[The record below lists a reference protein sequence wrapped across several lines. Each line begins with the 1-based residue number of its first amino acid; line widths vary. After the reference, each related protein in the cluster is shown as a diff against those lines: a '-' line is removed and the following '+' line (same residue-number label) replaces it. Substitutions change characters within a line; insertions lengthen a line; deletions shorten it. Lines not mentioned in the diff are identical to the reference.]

1 MRTQARHDQ
10 RGVAAFGQGDD
21 RLHAREVVGG
31 VHGRQGDAFV
41 ATLEGGVQAVAGL
54 LAGRV
59 LFSAQADA
67 GHGLNGFD
75 RVRTC
80 STFSRQHHRVGI
92 VQHGVGHVGHFGT
105 GRHRVLDHRLH
116 HLGRHDHR
124 FVVAA
129 GVLDDLLLD
138 GDQLGVADFHAQVA
152 TGDHD
157 GVGCEDQL
165 VEGLVVGHRFGAFDL
180 GHQPGAAA
188 SFVTQLACVFH
199 VAGVTREG
207 HGQVVQV
214 HFRRQLDVSLVFFG
228 QGRCGQA
235 ATFAVDAFVVRQRAT
250 DDHHAVQGICSGGF
264 DAHDHAAIVQQQFVT
279 DAAVLDQVG
288 VVDTDDVLVAFG
300 QRVGGREGELV
311 TDLQFDALVGEL
323 GDADLRTLQVAQQCN
338 MAAVLGGDVTDQA
351 RAGLVLV
358 RSAVGEVQACH
369 VQAGE
374 DQLFDHF
381 RRVAGGAKGGD
392 DFGTAD
398 AHAQTPI
405 VKRSERLL
413 LNLAVVIVPLH
424 YLRPR
429 QGGI

>member
-1 MRTQARHDQ
+1 M
-10 RGVAAFGQGDD
+10 
-21 RLHAREVVGG
+21 
-31 VHGRQGDAFV
+31 
-41 ATLEGGVQAVAGL
+41 
-54 LAGRV
+54 
-59 LFSAQADA
+59 
-67 GHGLNGFD
+67 
-75 RVRTC
+75 
-80 STFSRQHHRVGI
+80 
-92 VQHGVGHVGHFGT
+92 
-105 GRHRVLDHRLH
+105 
-116 HLGRHDHR
+116 
-124 FVVAA
+124 
-129 GVLDDLLLD
+129 
-138 GDQLGVADFHAQVA
+138 
-152 TGDHD
+152 
-157 GVGCEDQL
+157 
-165 VEGLVVGHRFGAFDL
+165 
-180 GHQPGAAA
+180 
-188 SFVTQLACVFH
+188 
-199 VAGVTREG
+199 
-207 HGQVVQV
+207 
-214 HFRRQLDVSLVFFG
+214 
-228 QGRCGQA
+228 
-235 ATFAVDAFVVRQRAT
+235 VRQWAT

-264 DAHDHAAIVQQQFVT
+264 DAHDHAAIVEQQFVT
-279 DAAVLDQVG
+279 NAAVLDQVG

-300 QRVGGREGELV
+300 QRVGGGEGELV